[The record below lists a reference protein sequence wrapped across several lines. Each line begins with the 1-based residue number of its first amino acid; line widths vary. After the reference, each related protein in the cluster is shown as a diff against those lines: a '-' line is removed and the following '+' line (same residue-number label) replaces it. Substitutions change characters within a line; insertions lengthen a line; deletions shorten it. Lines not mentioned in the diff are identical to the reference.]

1 MSGRTTPPEE
11 SLTFRNGAAPLT
23 VEFYENRIEARSH
36 PAKTVRLPATGT
48 SSEVVFP
55 VQVGP
60 DEERLHCTVRVYHH
74 RRLLQN
80 LELSGPVATEDRR
93 VGEDEISLAGDAFR
107 SLVSS
112 PQRGLHKR
120 STSIVINRSDE
131 ACFRGK
137 GDARGARDHC
147 RARHRAA
154 RDQLDAAMSSDE
166 IEDAR
171 PGSEQQVQLLQGLA
185 QQGTALLADFPPWP
199 RVYAPSSPA
208 GGMRGWWQ
216 SCMTG
221 YARPSAQ

>member
-137 GDARGARDHC
+137 GMPAEPVTIAGLDIVRRVTSSTPQCPRTKSKTPGRGASNRYSYC
-147 RARHRAA
+147 RGWRSRAPRCWPTSRPGHGSTRLLRPLAGCGAGGRAA
-154 RDQLDAAMSSDE
+154 
-166 IEDAR
+166 
-171 PGSEQQVQLLQGLA
+171 
-185 QQGTALLADFPPWP
+185 
-199 RVYAPSSPA
+199 
-208 GGMRGWWQ
+208 
-216 SCMTG
+216 
-221 YARPSAQ
+221 